1 MTVYAKARRARKK
14 KLDYKKPSFVIFFII
29 SFAAILYFVVSG
41 HLIVSSNNDSE
52 SDLNS
57 VAEASEPSNETTEPE
72 ETEPEQPVDE
82 TSDMEIPAQMGG
94 YKVLGQLV
102 IDKIGISKPVLTP
115 HSDESLKLSVAEL
128 CGPDEINSIGN
139 FCIIGHNWPSMIKKV
154 LELEV
159 GDTFYMINR
168 NTKSKV
174 TYQIYKV
181 YSCYPNELSC
191 LDQNTAGR
199 REVTLITCNPGAVTR
214 RICKAREI

>member
-14 KLDYKKPSFVIFFII
+14 KLNYKKPSFVIFFII
-29 SFAAILYFVVSG
+29 SFVAILYFIISG
-41 HLIVSSNNDSE
+41 HLIVSSNNDSA

-57 VAEASEPSNETTEPE
+57 VAEASEPSTEATEPE
-72 ETEPEQPVDE
+72 NVESEPADE
-82 TSDMEIPAQMGG
+82 TSDMEIPASMGG
-94 YKVLGQLV
+94 YRVLGQLV

-115 HSDESLKLSVAEL
+115 SEDASLNLSVAEL

-139 FCIIGHNWPSMIKKV
+139 FCVIGHNWPSMIKKV
-154 LELEV
+154 LDLEV
-159 GDTFYMINR
+159 GDTFYMVNR

-174 TYQIYKV
+174 TYKIYNV

-191 LDQNTAGR
+191 LYQNTAGK

>member
-29 SFAAILYFVVSG
+29 SFIAIVYFIMSD
-41 HLIVSSNNDSE
+41 HLIASSNNDSTL
-52 SDLNS
+52 DLNS
-57 VAEASEPSNETTEPE
+57 VAEATEPSTNTTEPE
-72 ETEPEQPVDE
+72 NVEPEPADE
-82 TSDMEIPAQMGG
+82 TSDMEIPASMGG
-94 YKVLGQLV
+94 YTVLGQLV

-115 HSDESLKLSVAEL
+115 SEDASLNLSVAEL

-139 FCIIGHNWPSMIKKV
+139 FCVIGHNWPSMIKKV
-154 LELEV
+154 LDLEV
-159 GDTFYMINR
+159 GDTFYMVNR

-174 TYQIYKV
+174 TYQIYNV
-181 YSCYPNELSC
+181 YSCYPTELAC
-191 LDQNTAGR
+191 LSQKTSGR